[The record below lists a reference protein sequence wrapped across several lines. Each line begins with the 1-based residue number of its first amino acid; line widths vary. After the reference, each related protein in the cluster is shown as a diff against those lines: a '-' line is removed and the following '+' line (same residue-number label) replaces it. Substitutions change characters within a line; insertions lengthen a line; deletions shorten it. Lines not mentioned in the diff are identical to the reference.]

1 MTTDKAAFG
10 GTELMYNELMSRLPD
25 DIKEKYSIFTYPI
38 NADDTKPLIYW
49 NHLSYDQSNVQFLQN
64 PQLVDYIHHFVFVSH
79 WQAEQY
85 RKIFNIPGF
94 KTTVIKNAHL
104 GINKKQFST
113 NSPVKVCFTSTPWR
127 GLDILL
133 DAWEQLDVSN
143 CELHVFSSTEIYGK
157 EFMEQEDDKYKYLYE
172 RCNSLE
178 NVVYRGFIENEKL
191 LEELPTFDILA
202 YPCNFE
208 ETSCL
213 SVIEALAAG
222 LRVVTSNLG
231 ALPETTEGWAT
242 LYPFMTN
249 PQLHAQKFKTLLQNE
264 INNIRKTDVVKM
276 LKQQQAAYNNKWSW
290 DTRIHDWTNFFKTLG
305 E

>member
-1 MTTDKAAFG
+1 MTIDKIPFG
-10 GTELMYNELMSRLPD
+10 GTELMYNELMNRLPEG
-25 DIKEKYSIFTYPI
+25 IKEKYSIFTYPV

-49 NHLSYDQSNVQFLQN
+49 NHLSYDQPSVQFLKN

-104 GINKKQFST
+104 GINKKQFNTASQI
-113 NSPVKVCFTSTPWR
+113 KVCFTSTPWR
-127 GLDILL
+127 GLELLL
-133 DAWEQLDVSN
+133 DVWEQLDVSN
-143 CELHVFSSTEIYGK
+143 CELHIFSSTEIYGK
-157 EFMEQEDDKYKYLYE
+157 EFMQQEDEKYIHLYN
-172 RCNSLE
+172 RCKLLK
-178 NVVYRGFIENEKL
+178 NVVYRGFIKNEKL
-191 LEELPTFDILA
+191 REELPTFDILA
-202 YPCNFE
+202 YPCTFE

-242 LYPFMTN
+242 LYPYLSN
-249 PQLHAQKFKTLLQNE
+249 LQLHKQKFKQLLQNE
-264 INNIRKTDVVKM
+264 INNIRNTQVIKK
-276 LKQQQAAYNNKWSW
+276 LKEQQSTYNTRWSW
-290 DTRIHDWTNFFKTLG
+290 DTRIHDWTTFFKNLG